1 MTACGVN
8 FCELTQIEGDL
19 VRHSLFLPLKISL
32 PKLFYFPAVQPFF
45 CQVMVILHRS
55 DGKSGQFAVSVC
67 DELRQVSFTLHFLFF
82 DSSLF
87 MSNVVNR
94 HNNATNKHIVPAL
107 CLHKL
112 DKYGEAT
119 LGVCLA
125 LYRKMSVLWYCDRKR
140 GHCQS
145 YLITRKIS
153 NFSQK
158 DMYGS
163 HYGSKR

>member
-45 CQVMVILHRS
+45 LPGYGDFTPEWWQKWTVCCQCVWWTETSLFHIALS
-55 DGKSGQFAVSVC
+55 
-67 DELRQVSFTLHFLFF
+67 FF

-94 HNNATNKHIVPAL
+94 HNNAANKHIVPAL

>member
-94 HNNATNKHIVPAL
+94 HNNAANKHIVPAL

-125 LYRKMSVLWYCDRKR
+125 LYRKMSVL
-140 GHCQS
+140 
-145 YLITRKIS
+145 
-153 NFSQK
+153 
-158 DMYGS
+158 
-163 HYGSKR
+163 